1 MARWAGPGVKVFREG
16 DGAACREGHRGGGSG
31 RVGVEWYVASGGA
44 LQAYR
49 SPRQGLR
56 WGTAELGCYRP
67 ASPREWWNAAAGV
80 PAARYLIYMARPERF
95 ELPTLRFEA

>member
-56 WGTAELGCYRP
+56 WGTAELGGYRRRALASGGTPRP
-67 ASPREWWNAAAGV
+67 AHRG
-80 PAARYLIYMARPERF
+80 LGI
-95 ELPTLRFEA
+95 